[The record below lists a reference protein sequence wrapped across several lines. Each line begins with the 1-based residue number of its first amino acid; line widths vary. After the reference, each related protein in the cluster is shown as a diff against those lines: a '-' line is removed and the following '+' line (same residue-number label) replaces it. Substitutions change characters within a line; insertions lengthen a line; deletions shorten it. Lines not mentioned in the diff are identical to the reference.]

1 MKRWLCG
8 LLLLVLLGTG
18 CAAQPYA
25 ARRTAVHDRVYQLD
39 ETYLSFED
47 SLSLSTD
54 IVAAEF
60 LGYDEQEL
68 YTELAFRVEE
78 VLRGEA
84 QPGETLFVFELP
96 AVVELTDELRYT
108 TGEDDYVP
116 GARYLLVLE
125 REVSVYF
132 AHDRF
137 HLLGN
142 SRIPLTDG
150 AACTRYGQPLSATSA
165 LPAEATGLEVE
176 AAVAAACAA
185 LPAPEMPAR
194 RYTTSDDPDE
204 IAAASE
210 DILVVTTLEALPPGK
225 LNGTQSYRCRV
236 EAVRRGGTAAGE
248 TVIVVFFA
256 DTVAAGETVLVLAN
270 RSHPDSLVYTL
281 SSARSVLPV
290 EGDGGQASFPAA

>member
-39 ETYLSFED
+39 ETWLSFED

-68 YTELAFRVEE
+68 YTELAF
-78 VLRGEA
+78 
-84 QPGETLFVFELP
+84 
-96 AVVELTDELRYT
+96 
-108 TGEDDYVP
+108 
-116 GARYLLVLE
+116 
-125 REVSVYF
+125 
-132 AHDRF
+132 
-137 HLLGN
+137 
-142 SRIPLTDG
+142 
-150 AACTRYGQPLSATSA
+150 
-165 LPAEATGLEVE
+165 
-176 AAVAAACAA
+176 
-185 LPAPEMPAR
+185 
-194 RYTTSDDPDE
+194 
-204 IAAASE
+204 
-210 DILVVTTLEALPPGK
+210 
-225 LNGTQSYRCRV
+225 RV

-290 EGDGGQASFPAA
+290 EGDGGRVSFPAS

>member
-25 ARRTAVHDRVYQLD
+25 ARRAATHDRIYQLD

-54 IVAAEF
+54 IVAVEF
-60 LGYDEQEL
+60 LGYDEQEW
-68 YTELAFRVEE
+68 YTELAFRVDE
-78 VLRGEA
+78 VLRGETA
-84 QPGETLFVFELP
+84 VGETLFVFELP
-96 AVVELTDELRYT
+96 AVVEVTDDLRYT

-116 GARYLLVLE
+116 GTRYLLVLE

-142 SRIPLTDG
+142 CRIPLTDG
-150 AACTRYGQPLSATSA
+150 AACTRYGQPLAATSA

-176 AAVAAACAA
+176 AAVAAACAS
-185 LPAPEMPAR
+185 LPAPELPAR
-194 RYTTSDDPDE
+194 RYTAAENMDE

-210 DILVVTTLEALPPGK
+210 DILVVTTLDALPPGE
-225 LNGTQSYRCRV
+225 LNGTQFYRCRV
-236 EAVRRGGTAAGE
+236 DEVLRGGTAVGE

-256 DTVAAGETVLVLAN
+256 DTVAVGETVLVLAN

-281 SSARSVLPV
+281 SSARSVLPPDGAENTV
-290 EGDGGQASFPAA
+290 E

>member
-96 AVVELTDELRYT
+96 AVVELTDDLRYT

-116 GARYLLVLE
+116 GARYL
-125 REVSVYF
+125 
-132 AHDRF
+132 
-137 HLLGN
+137 
-142 SRIPLTDG
+142 
-150 AACTRYGQPLSATSA
+150 
-165 LPAEATGLEVE
+165 
-176 AAVAAACAA
+176 
-185 LPAPEMPAR
+185 PAPELPAR

-210 DILVVTTLEALPPGK
+210 DILVVTTLEALPPGE

-236 EAVRRGGTAAGE
+236 EEVRRGGTAVGE

-256 DTVAAGETVLVLAN
+256 DTVGAGETVLVLAN
-270 RSHPDSLVYTL
+270 RSRPDSLVYTL
-281 SSARSVLPV
+281 SSAQSVLPV
-290 EGDGGQASFPAA
+290 EGDGGRVSFPAS